1 MGLQCPALLLNLL
14 PWRRGGIHKH
24 SNQFVLN
31 QVGLWLPLSAI
42 LGGTVAVLLGGGLGD
57 LLAVRGGA
65 KARLA
70 ILGSALVLSS
80 PLAAGTLYLEPPLA
94 FASLLGYYLLGMY
107 MYYLLG
113 SPRSKIPSQTR
124 SPPAETWFGILFV
137 TLVEVAP
144 PRVKTSLLGI
154 FLFMMNN
161 VGGNLPVLLDP
172 LSKMVGYRSALP
184 VSSTAS

>member
-14 PWRRGGIHKH
+14 PWRRGGINKH
-24 SNQFVLN
+24 SNQVVLI

-107 MYYLLG
+107 IYMYNGTMVCMY
-113 SPRSKIPSQTR
+113 
-124 SPPAETWFGILFV
+124 
-137 TLVEVAP
+137 
-144 PRVKTSLLGI
+144 
-154 FLFMMNN
+154 N
-161 VGGNLPVLLDP
+161 VHVL
-172 LSKMVGYRSALP
+172 
-184 VSSTAS
+184 SSW

>member
-24 SNQFVLN
+24 SNQFVFI

-107 MYYLLG
+107 MYISLDQN
-113 SPRSKIPSQTR
+113 K
-124 SPPAETWFGILFV
+124 LFV
-137 TLVEVAP
+137 SEPLP
-144 PRVKTSLLGI
+144 PLTQ
-154 FLFMMNN
+154 FAN
-161 VGGNLPVLLDP
+161 
-172 LSKMVGYRSALP
+172 GYNEPTIQFSELQ
-184 VSSTAS
+184 TKK

>member
-24 SNQFVLN
+24 SNQVVLI

-94 FASLLGYYLLGMY
+94 FASLLGYYLLGS
-107 MYYLLG
+107 LPKPFQPIPQLRHGLG
-113 SPRSKIPSQTR
+113 SSL
-124 SPPAETWFGILFV
+124 SPWLK
-137 TLVEVAP
+137 LLL
-144 PRVKTSLLGI
+144 RV
-154 FLFMMNN
+154 
-161 VGGNLPVLLDP
+161 
-172 LSKMVGYRSALP
+172 
-184 VSSTAS
+184 

>member
-24 SNQFVLN
+24 SNQFVLI

-113 SPRSKIPSQTR
+113 SLIDPKSILKPTPPQLKPGSASSS
-124 SPPAETWFGILFV
+124 SPWW
-137 TLVEVAP
+137 
-144 PRVKTSLLGI
+144 KSLLRG
-154 FLFMMNN
+154 
-161 VGGNLPVLLDP
+161 
-172 LSKMVGYRSALP
+172 
-184 VSSTAS
+184 